1 MSKASYKSKKGESS
15 SQYRQCVPPCPHF
28 ITSEDTHSLCV
39 VCLGVKHAESALEGA
54 GCPHCE
60 RLPLRTLL
68 SRRALFEEGVFASGL
83 HGAGPASAE
92 AERQLHSW
100 GSQLDLADGDG
111 RVPISILTCQIH
123 CPFSGIGSSFC
134 VFFPSEGGLSA
145 SPISLRGGRCG
156 EC

>member
-15 SQYRQCVPPCPHF
+15 SQYRQCVPPCPPF
-28 ITSEDTHSLCV
+28 ITSRDTHSLCV

-60 RLPLRTLL
+60 RLPVRTLR
-68 SRRALFEEGVFASGL
+68 SRRTLFEEGVFASAP
-83 HGAGPASAE
+83 HGAAAAFVG
-92 AERQLHSW
+92 
-100 GSQLDLADGDG
+100 LAIGFGRGNGDG

-123 CPFSGIGSSFC
+123 CPFSGIGSPFC
-134 VFFPSEGGLSA
+134 GFFPSEGGLSV

-156 EC
+156 ER